1 MRINKKQTIYVVD
14 DDKPLNVMI
23 CKFLK
28 KEGFVN
34 VKDFYTGEQLLEE
47 MQHDTAPIIIQ
58 DFDLPGMNGL
68 EILKKVKTE
77 FPKAEFIFLSGQS
90 KIEVAVEAIKNGAFD
105 YVIKDTFAKENV
117 HNKIKN
123 LLKIKKLVVDRKIF
137 VFIVAI
143 VVVLLIITWVV
154 FSAKILNS

>member
-1 MRINKKQTIYVVD
+1 MKINKKQPIYVVD

-23 CKFLK
+23 CKFLQ

-34 VKDFYTGEQLLEE
+34 VKDFYTGEELLSQ
-47 MQHDTAPIIIQ
+47 MQHDASPIIIQ
-58 DFDLPGMNGL
+58 DFDLPDMNGL

-77 FPKAEFIFLSGQS
+77 FPKTEFIFLSGQS

-123 LLKIKKLVVDRKIF
+123 LLKIKKLVVDRKVF
-137 VFIVAI
+137 VIIMAVVAL
-143 VVVLLIITWVV
+143 LLIVTWIIL
-154 FSAKILNS
+154 SAKILGS